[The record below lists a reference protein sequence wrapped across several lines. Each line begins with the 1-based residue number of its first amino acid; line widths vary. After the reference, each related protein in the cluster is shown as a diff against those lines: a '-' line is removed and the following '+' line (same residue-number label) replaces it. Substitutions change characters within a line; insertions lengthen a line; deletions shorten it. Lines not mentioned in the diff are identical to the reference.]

1 MSIDDAINFED
12 LRELAKRRLPKIA
25 FDFIEG
31 GVEDEVGLDRNQQA
45 FRDVPLVPRYMR
57 NIDGVDKKTE
67 IFGQTYL

>member
-1 MSIDDAINFED
+1 MGIDDAINYED
-12 LRELAKRRLPKIA
+12 LRKLAKHRLPKIA

-45 FRDVPLVPRYMR
+45 FRDTPLVPRYMR

-67 IFGQTYL
+67 LFGHT